1 MIGWDR
7 KLKKGADMN
16 HESQKPGLGE
26 KVLLTRGQIS
36 SLITAS
42 REQGFLLA
50 LLFLKARRS

>member
-1 MIGWDR
+1 
-7 KLKKGADMN
+7 MN
-16 HESQKPGLGE
+16 NDNQNPRPLE
-26 KVLLTRGQIS
+26 KVILTRDQIS